1 MINNN
6 RKLLNDKGFTLVEV
20 LASVLLLALV
30 ALLVLP
36 MIARTTGWIG
46 DSNDDVTMSHT
57 LPTLANDLKVYSDT
71 YLPAQDSLAPFTLD
85 TTDLDLAGVPASV
98 SDRFDFKI
106 EFTYDPYVSTFPV
119 YVAHIEA
126 YRKDAKLQ
134 GPPTIETYT
143 YVEARGNLDE

>member
-1 MINNN
+1 MFNNK
-6 RKLLNDKGFTLVEV
+6 KLLNNDGFTLVEV

-36 MIARTTGWIG
+36 MIAKTTGWIG
-46 DSNDDVTMSHT
+46 DSNDDVTMSHI
-57 LPTLANDLKVYSDT
+57 LPTLANDLKVYNDT
-71 YLPAQDSLAPFTLD
+71 YLPEKDTLTPFTLD
-85 TTDLDLAGVPASV
+85 TTDLDLSGVPASV
-98 SDRFDFKI
+98 SDRFDFKV

-119 YVAHIEA
+119 YVAHIQA

-134 GPPTIETYT
+134 GLPTIETYT